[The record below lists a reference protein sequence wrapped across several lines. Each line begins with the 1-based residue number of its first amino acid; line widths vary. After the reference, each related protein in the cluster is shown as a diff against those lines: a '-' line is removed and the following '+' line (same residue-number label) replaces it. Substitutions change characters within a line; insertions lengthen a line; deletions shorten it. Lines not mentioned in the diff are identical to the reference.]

1 MSNNICSLS
10 CDLALFVKRS
20 QRMSEAREQT
30 SGVISPIMHTPKNNP
45 DLYKADLLVEKAVMD
60 CIVFH
65 VLECKRL

>member
-1 MSNNICSLS
+1 M
-10 CDLALFVKRS
+10 KRS